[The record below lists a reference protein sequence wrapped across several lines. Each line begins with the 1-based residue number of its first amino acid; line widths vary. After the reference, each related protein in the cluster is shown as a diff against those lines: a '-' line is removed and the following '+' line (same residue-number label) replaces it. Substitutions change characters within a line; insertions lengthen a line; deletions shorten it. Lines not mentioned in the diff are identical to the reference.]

1 MKNSFLMG
9 TLAVSLLCLA
19 TCTTSCNKSDATSQD
34 NVTLGKLTGTWK
46 NTQSGFDKNGNG
58 TLDSGELSNI
68 NYLYMLKLNSDK
80 TGTIHSRDTSKT
92 PIKDTTIS
100 LTYRAATSTSIT
112 FFIGTSLPFTDKML
126 KLTDSDLIIED
137 NSSSIRTWDVYQKQ
151 Q

>member
-1 MKNSFLMG
+1 
-9 TLAVSLLCLA
+9 
-19 TCTTSCNKSDATSQD
+19 
-34 NVTLGKLTGTWK
+34 
-46 NTQSGFDKNGNG
+46 
-58 TLDSGELSNI
+58 LDSGELSNI